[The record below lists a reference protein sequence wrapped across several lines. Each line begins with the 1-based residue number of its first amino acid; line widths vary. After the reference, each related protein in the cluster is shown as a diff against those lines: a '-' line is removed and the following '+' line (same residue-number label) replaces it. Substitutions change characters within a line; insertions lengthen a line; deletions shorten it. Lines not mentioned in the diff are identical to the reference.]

1 MAKEIRILHARLV
14 DAVVK
19 ALVGAGVPSRV
30 AAMEAEIMVEADLCG
45 VPSHGVRM
53 LPELLRGLKDG
64 RVTANPQTKII
75 RERPASCLL
84 DGDNGPGRFVSWQA
98 MRHAMERGKRAGI
111 GACLVRRVGHW
122 GRAHAYA
129 YRAAQADMIAIC
141 MTNAIPNMLAWESKT
156 PLMGNNPLA
165 IAVPRGPGREPIVL
179 DLAMSQAA
187 IGKIG
192 TYLREGKKA
201 PWNWGLDPRG
211 KSSNDPAVILAAKK
225 VLPFGEHKGAGLAL
239 MIELLTAALSGGLLS
254 NEMARTDATGLDS
267 GSSKLFIALD
277 IWAFI
282 DAQEFSHRIDDLLAW
297 LQHAEPGLK
306 INLPGDRGW
315 QVREKYLAEGIPV
328 HADIVG
334 ELKSAGI
341 RLELK

>member
-1 MAKEIRILHARLV
+1 MAKEIRIQPAQLV
-14 DAVVK
+14 DVIHR
-19 ALVGAGVPSRV
+19 ALTEAGLPERV
-30 AAMEAEIMVEADLCG
+30 ASTEAEIMAEADLCG
-45 VPSHGVRM
+45 VPSHGIRM
-53 LPELLRGLKDG
+53 LPELLRGLQDG
-64 RVTANPQTKII
+64 RVTANPHVKII

-98 MRHAMERGKRAGI
+98 MRQAMERGKRGGI

-141 MTNAIPNMLAWESKT
+141 MTNAIPNMLAWESKSA
-156 PLMGNNPLA
+156 LLGNNPLA
-165 IAVPRGPGREPIVL
+165 IAVPRGAGREPIVL

-211 KSSNDPAVILAAKK
+211 KPSNDPAVILAAKK
-225 VLPFGEHKGAGLAL
+225 VLPFGQHKGAGLAL

-254 NEMARTDATGLDS
+254 NEMARADSTGLDS
-267 GSSKLFIALD
+267 GSSKLFITLD
-277 IWAFI
+277 IWAFV
-282 DAQEFSHRIDDLLAW
+282 DATEFNHRIDDLLAW

-306 INLPGDRGW
+306 ILLPGDRGW
-315 QVREKYLAEGIPV
+315 QMREKYHAEGVPI
-328 HADIVG
+328 HGDIVR
-334 ELKSAGI
+334 ELKAAGI
-341 RLELK
+341 RLEAK